1 MAGADTL
8 LLVDDEPRVLDSL
21 EALLAMEHRV
31 LRAERGEDALSILA
45 AEPVALIIS
54 DQRMPGMPGTEFL
67 AKSIKVSPDTVRI
80 LLTAFTDADAL
91 MESINAAN
99 IYHFILKPWDPKGL
113 LHTVRRG
120 VERHR
125 LTREREQLIRDLAAK
140 NRDLEAALENLRA
153 AQDDLVREASLRAQ
167 LQRYVSPRL
176 VDLAVANPSLLEL
189 PGDWREATVL
199 FADIR
204 GFTRLIER
212 APAPTVIRLLNEY
225 FTEMI
230 DVIFSHQGTVE
241 QLIGDEIVALFGV
254 PEGAADAPR
263 RAVRAAIDMVAAVG
277 ELSARWA
284 AGGLPT
290 FDIGVG
296 ISSGKVMAGTIG
308 SDRRRELIVVGRAM
322 IAAARI
328 QRMTRLFD
336 AHIIAGEE
344 TFRQVDGLIQYR
356 ELGTPRLKGI
366 KHREALYEILGYRE
380 PVSATLDPVQ
390 PR

>member
-91 MESINAAN
+91 MESINAAS
-99 IYHFILKPWDPKGL
+99 IYQFVLKPWDPKGL

-140 NRDLEAALENLRA
+140 NRDLEAALADLRA
-153 AQDDLVREASLRAQ
+153 AQDDVVREAALRAQ

-204 GFTRLIER
+204 GFTRLIEST
-212 APAPTVIRLLNEY
+212 PAPTVMRLLNEY
-225 FTEMI
+225 FSAMI

-254 PEGAADAPR
+254 PEGAVDAPQ
-263 RAVRAAIDMVAAVG
+263 RAVRAAIDMVTAVRQLG
-277 ELSARWA
+277 ARWA
-284 AGGLPT
+284 AEGLPA

-296 ISSGKVMAGTIG
+296 ISSGTVMAGTIG
-308 SDRRRELIVVGRAM
+308 SERRRELIVVGRAM

-344 TFRQVDGLIQYR
+344 TFRQVDGLVRHR

-380 PVSATLDPVQ
+380 PVPATPDPVR
-390 PR
+390 PH